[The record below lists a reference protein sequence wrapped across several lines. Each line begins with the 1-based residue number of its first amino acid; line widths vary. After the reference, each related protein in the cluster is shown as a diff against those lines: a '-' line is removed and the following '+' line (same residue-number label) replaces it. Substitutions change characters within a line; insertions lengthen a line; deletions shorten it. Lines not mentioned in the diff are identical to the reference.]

1 MNSVSLNIDKST
13 FPKSISIEPN
23 YPNPFNPSTKIPLT
37 VLKKEKISIVIYDS
51 NGEFIN
57 EIYSGE
63 LTPGRVEFIWNGI
76 NQENLKVTSGVY
88 FCKIVQNGQFISSR
102 KMILLK

>member
-1 MNSVSLNIDKST
+1 M
-13 FPKSISIEPN
+13 
-23 YPNPFNPSTKIPLT
+23 
-37 VLKKEKISIVIYDS
+37 LKKEKISIVIYDS

-57 EIYSGE
+57 ELYSGE
-63 LTPGRVEFIWNGI
+63 LSPGQYEFIWNGI